1 MNLAAID
8 EEQFYQQCSICMED
22 FDVEH
27 HEPNT
32 YYEKT
37 PILFDC
43 GHTIC
48 YQCFKIGKKKL
59 NIGNR
64 SYEGLIEIKC
74 HICKKRYY

>member
-22 FDVEH
+22 FDVKH

-48 YQCFKIGKKKL
+48 YQCFKIGKK
-59 NIGNR
+59 
-64 SYEGLIEIKC
+64 S
-74 HICKKRYY
+74 